1 MSYSE
6 RKVIAAGLFA
16 IGCGIIGAL
25 IMLGFG

>member
-16 IGCGIIGAL
+16 IGCGILGAL
-25 IMLGFG
+25 VMWGMG